1 MPEENLYNQP
11 VTNRQRPVVAIIGRV
26 NVGKSTLLNRLTG
39 ERMAI
44 VSDTPGTTRD
54 RLITTIAWQD
64 KEFTLIDTGGLI
76 AEPSSPIDEGVNQH
90 VKESVNE
97 ADLILFLVSAPD
109 GVIPADLEIADWL
122 RKTGKPILLIAN
134 KADSLR
140 RETMAVDFYS
150 MGMGDPILISAYH
163 DLGIDDLLDEIIS
176 LIPESPPA
184 DISDERMLKIALV
197 GRPNVG
203 KSMLL
208 NKLLGEDRAIV
219 SDIPG
224 TTRDALD
231 TILDYDGDP
240 VILID
245 TAGVKRRGR
254 VGRGVDKYSV
264 IRSIRAID
272 RADVALLVLDATEV
286 ATAQDTH
293 IASFIQE
300 AGKGV
305 ILIIN
310 KWDLISHTEQYEY
323 NLHVSE
329 RFKFMPYAKIMYTSA
344 KTGRGVNK
352 LVPEARKIREE
363 RRKRIGTGELN
374 GFISR
379 VVAGHPPP
387 RKGSKTLKV
396 FYSTQAEVEPPT
408 FVFFVNDASLIHFS
422 YERYIENQLREQYG
436 FEGTPIKLVF
446 RNRGES

>member
-1 MPEENLYNQP
+1 M
-11 VTNRQRPVVAIIGRV
+11 
-26 NVGKSTLLNRLTG
+26 
-39 ERMAI
+39 RMAAHPRVI
-44 VSDTPGTTRD
+44 
-54 RLITTIAWQD
+54 
-64 KEFTLIDTGGLI
+64 I

>member
-1 MPEENLYNQP
+1 MPEENLNNPP
-11 VTNRQRPVVAIIGRV
+11 VANRQRPVVAIIGRY

-39 ERMAI
+39 KRMAI

-54 RLITTIAWQD
+54 RLIATITWQD

-76 AEPSSPIDEGVNQH
+76 AEPASPIDEGVNLH

-109 GVIPADLEIADWL
+109 GVIPSDLEVADWL
-122 RKTGKPILLIAN
+122 RKTGKPLLLVAN
-134 KADSLR
+134 KADNLR
-140 RETMAVDFYS
+140 REVMAVDFYS
-150 MGMGDPILISAYH
+150 LGMGEPVLISAYH
-163 DLGIDDLLDEIIS
+163 DLGIDDLLDKIIA
-176 LIPESPPA
+176 LIPESPASEVA
-184 DISDERMLKIALV
+184 DEEMLKIALV

-208 NKLLGEDRAIV
+208 NKLLGEDRSIV
-219 SDIPG
+219 SNIPG
-224 TTRDALD
+224 TTRDAID
-231 TILDYDGDP
+231 TILNYDGDP
-240 VILID
+240 VVLID

-264 IRSIRAID
+264 VRSIRAID
-272 RADVALLVLDATEV
+272 RADVALLVLDATEP

-293 IASFIQE
+293 IANFIQE

-305 ILIIN
+305 ILVIN

-323 NLHVSE
+323 NRYVGE

-363 RRKRIGTGELN
+363 RRKRVGTGELN

-387 RKGSKTLKV
+387 RKGLKSLKI
-396 FYSTQAEVEPPT
+396 FYATQAETEPPT
-408 FVFFVNDASLIHFS
+408 FVFFTNDASLVHFS
-422 YERYIENQLREQYG
+422 YQRYIENQLREQYG
-436 FEGTPIKLVF
+436 FDGTPIKMIF
-446 RNRGES
+446 KNRGED

>member
-1 MPEENLYNQP
+1 LPEENLYNQP